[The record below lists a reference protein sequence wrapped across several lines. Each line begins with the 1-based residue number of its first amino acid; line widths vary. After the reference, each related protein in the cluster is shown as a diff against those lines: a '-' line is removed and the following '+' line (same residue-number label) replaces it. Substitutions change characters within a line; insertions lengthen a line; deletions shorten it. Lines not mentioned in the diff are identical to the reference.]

1 MRRIYPPE
9 QPEFAVHES
18 CMDALE
24 PAFEQLI
31 DRAVLAGW
39 PQEMVIVALVGL
51 AQGGLGKGRVTV
63 LNETA

>member
-1 MRRIYPPE
+1 
-9 QPEFAVHES
+9 
-18 CMDALE
+18 MDALE

-39 PQEMVIVALVGL
+39 PREMVIVALVGL
-51 AQGGLGKGRVTV
+51 AQGGLGKRSVAV